1 MPPFVKKLA
10 VGLGDFSDEPARADF
25 RRVEPVAAKHRL
37 GVQRGEKARDGR
49 LRIALRAETG
59 ELRVFAVAA
68 RFPREYFLREQRLA
82 PCGDKAF
89 RVEMLRVDRP
99 ESHARDASRLSVVFK
114 PRKKNS
120 RCLRAVRP
128 LSNVSIFPTH
138 LHQPHTMPV
147 ISRGL
152 EGIIAAETRIGDV
165 RGDIGQLIYCGY
177 DINELADKATYEE
190 VIHLLWHGRLPTQR
204 ELDRLTTA
212 LRAEREIPQGV
223 IDLIRTVPKTASPID
238 VMRTAVSMLGCYPT
252 VRHDL
257 DMPENQAIAIKL
269 VSQIGI
275 IAAWFHRSRLGL
287 PLTPIRKDLSEA
299 AHFLWLMTGEEPGT
313 EAVRTLD
320 VAYVLH
326 AEHGFN
332 ASTFTARV
340 VSSTLSDM
348 YSAISAAIGALKG
361 PLHGGANEG
370 VIHMLQ
376 EIGSLD
382 KVDQWVEDAL
392 AQKKK
397 IMGIGHRVYKVLDP
411 RAPHLKA
418 MAIKLSNELG
428 EAKWI
433 QMSERIAEI
442 MKERKGL
449 NANVDFYSATVYYSL
464 GIPTDL
470 FTPIFAIARMSG
482 WTAHVLEQLADNR
495 LFRPLSEY
503 VGPEPDKKFVPI
515 GQR

>member
-1 MPPFVKKLA
+1 MA
-10 VGLGDFSDEPARADF
+10 
-25 RRVEPVAAKHRL
+25 
-37 GVQRGEKARDGR
+37 
-49 LRIALRAETG
+49 
-59 ELRVFAVAA
+59 
-68 RFPREYFLREQRLA
+68 
-82 PCGDKAF
+82 
-89 RVEMLRVDRP
+89 
-99 ESHARDASRLSVVFK
+99 
-114 PRKKNS
+114 
-120 RCLRAVRP
+120 
-128 LSNVSIFPTH
+128 
-138 LHQPHTMPV
+138 V

-177 DINELADKATYEE
+177 DINELAGKVSYEE
-190 VIHLLWHGRLPTQR
+190 VVHLLWHNRLPTAH

-212 LRAEREIPQGV
+212 LRAERELPAGV
-223 IDLIRTVPKTASPID
+223 IEWIKNAPKDAAPID

-257 DMPENQAIAIKL
+257 DMPEANAIAIKL
-269 VSQIGI
+269 VAQIGI
-275 IAAWFHRSRLGL
+275 IAAYFHRARTGKNL
-287 PLTPIRKDLSEA
+287 PPIRKDLSEA
-299 AHFLWLMTGEEPGT
+299 AHFLWLITGEEPT
-313 EAVRTLD
+313 AEATQTLD

-332 ASTFTARV
+332 ASTFTGRV
-340 VSSTLSDM
+340 VASTLSDM

-376 EIGSLD
+376 EIGELD
-382 KVDQWVEDAL
+382 KVDGWVEDAL

-418 MAIKLSNELG
+418 MAIKLSEQLG

-433 QMSERIAEI
+433 QMSDRIATI

-470 FTPIFAIARMSG
+470 FTPIFAISRMSG
-482 WTAHVLEQLADNR
+482 WTAHILEQYADNR

-503 VGPEPDKKFVPI
+503 SGAPVGKKVVPI
-515 GQR
+515 AER